1 MLLDAKRLSAKVA
14 GKLAG
19 ATLAGVILLAGAA
32 GAAGFYGNQSD
43 IKWKTAGTKH
53 FQFIYPQEYTEH
65 ASVLSSYAEAVY
77 DSVVGRYKKD
87 LPGRVNAVL
96 NNALYSN
103 GSAVPSENAV
113 NLWLTNWDFKVRSSH
128 GWLADV
134 ITHEFSHLV
143 SIENGS
149 KIVPSLYGIQ
159 IGYTDYYNER
169 TTSDFS
175 TLIPFTL
182 QPLWFAEGTAQFESS
197 RMGFDAWDTHRDML
211 LRVAVLNDTLL
222 PLEYMHD
229 FADNSLFAELGPYT
243 QGFALVRYIAEHYGE
258 DAIPKIWTELSKLYR
273 VTLDGALKKVLGI
286 GEKELYEA
294 WKKEITEKYKAQK
307 DSLGPLVEGKKITTE
322 AFWQDFPVVA
332 GKHLYGV
339 SNFGGPWFDGAV
351 FKMPLEP
358 DSAAMDSSAADSNK
372 VDGIEIGQISI
383 EEEEGDSTIDISDYA
398 KTGFRAKKPWFD
410 KGIDVYN
417 SPEKGPILAYVS
429 FQNRDKDGHAHFDI
443 AVSDTNKNK
452 LNLTHL
458 VDAVYP
464 AFSPKGNEVAFVR
477 REPYSTRF
485 VLSKVPFT
493 ADFSE
498 YTAEDPID
506 IYVPDAKFR
515 YYNIYSPKY
524 SPDGS
529 RIAFSF
535 FDDVHRG
542 IAVIDADG
550 KNMKV
555 VSTEGYDER
564 DVNWIDDSKIVFAS
578 NRNGI
583 FNLIEKNIDTGY
595 ERPLTN
601 VVGGAFT
608 PVLAGDTLYFTQYDK
623 DGFSLYKLQYTSVAM
638 VNDTTM
644 NIVIDEEKTRANTV
658 TKWGCV
664 NDTLEKIIRD
674 SIATFRSQSD
684 SSCIRLPVHTMP
696 EDIVTD
702 SIWRCTDS
710 TQYIIDSVVY
720 SRIHEDANCIKTL
733 MISRGDST
741 IWVYDTIR
749 TITQRPAP
757 SEIVLKGSP
766 LPHIEKHIE
775 LEDREFAGTEQNYKP
790 IPTVPLFIPM
800 LSFNEN
806 APDLTV
812 FGEGQLKAKIGLAV
826 VLSDPLKKNT
836 VQAGLLLEVGAGI
849 DYINA
854 DGLNP
859 EQEKEFF
866 VAWENHSTP
875 IDLALSYTYA
885 NYTSKDTVRYEDVRA
900 HDGDSLGISHYAV
913 PMQAI
918 MGAAGYSIFKT
929 SDTLQLALGYD
940 WADFNLYE
948 DDFAWTYQKRF
959 SAMALFGIYGDEEG
973 EDGTGISG
981 QGDGVVAYYQYSNS
995 DLYRPGTFAESFYV
1009 TESGSIKPKYRNFN
1023 IHEFGINL
1031 YGSIQSP
1038 LTGARLAAGAKVGG
1052 IFNWNTDAK
1061 EDTLDSY
1068 YYSPVLLEGY
1078 PYLRSSESYT
1088 RAGTKTAMAELH
1100 YLFPVYD
1107 DWRKGFWIFET
1118 RGFYIDAFA
1127 QIGAAWT
1134 SKWFDTDKF
1143 TDHDFWDRSVGLS
1156 FRWSNKLFY
1165 SIPFD
1170 ISLTLARALSRIG
1183 DENGRIGSWTPSP
1196 IDVPLLP
1203 DAVSPTRIKFAIG
1216 MGFINSWQ

>member
-1 MLLDAKRLSAKVA
+1 MLFDAKKIRAKVA
-14 GKLAG
+14 
-19 ATLAGVILLAGAA
+19 ATLAGTLLLAGSAF
-32 GAAGFYGNQSD
+32 AAGFYGNQSD
-43 IKWKTAGTKH
+43 IKWKTADTKH

-65 ASVLSSYAEAVY
+65 ASALSAYAEAVY

-113 NLWLTNWDFKVRSSH
+113 NLWLTNWDFKIRSSH

-149 KIVPSLYGIQ
+149 KFKPSIYGVQ
-159 IGYTDYYNER
+159 FSYTDYYNER
-169 TTSDFS
+169 TTSDFM
-175 TLIPFTL
+175 TLLPFTL

-211 LRVAVLNDTLL
+211 LRVAALNDSLL

-229 FADNSLFAELGPYT
+229 FSDNSLFAELGPYT
-243 QGFALVRYIAEHYGE
+243 QGFSLVLYISKHYGE
-258 DAIPKIWTELSKLYR
+258 DAVPKIWTELSKPYR
-273 VTLDGALKKVLGI
+273 VTLDGALKKILGI
-286 GEKELYEA
+286 SEKQLYEA
-294 WKKEITEKYKAQK
+294 WKKEITEAYKAQK
-307 DSLGPLVEGKKITTE
+307 DSLGPLVEGKKITAE

-358 DSAAMDSSAADSNK
+358 DSASVDSTAADSNK
-372 VDGIEIGQISI
+372 VDGVEIGQISI
-383 EEEEGDSTIDISDYA
+383 EEEESDSTIDIGDYA
-398 KTGFRAKKPWFD
+398 KSGFRAKKPWFD
-410 KGIDVYN
+410 KGIDVYDA
-417 SPEKGPILAYVS
+417 PEKGPILAYVT

-524 SPDGS
+524 SPDGK

-583 FNLIEKNIDTGY
+583 FNLIEKNIDTGN

-638 VNDTTM
+638 INDTTM
-644 NIVIDEEKTRANTV
+644 NVTERDSVLQVADTV
-658 TKWGCV
+658 WNNCA
-664 NDTLEKIIRD
+664 D
-674 SIATFRSQSD
+674 SIAK
-684 SSCIRLPVHTMP
+684 
-696 EDIVTD
+696 D
-702 SIWRCTDS
+702 SIAATQLQSNS
-710 TQYIIDSVVY
+710 TQSNAV
-720 SRIHEDANCIKTL
+720 ANCAPEPVVT
-733 MISRGDST
+733 MRDST
-741 IWVYDTIR
+741 IKILDT
-749 TITQRPAP
+749 TYTVTQKPAP
-757 SEIVLKGSP
+757 SEIVLKGT
-766 LPHIEKHIE
+766 LPPRIEKHIE
-775 LEDREFAGTEQNYKP
+775 LESREFAGTERDYKP

-800 LSFNEN
+800 IAFNEN

-812 FGEGQLKAKIGLAV
+812 FGEGQLKAKIGLAAI
-826 VLSDPLKKNT
+826 LADPLKKN
-836 VQAGLLLEVGAGI
+836 VIQIGFMLEVGNGI
-849 DYINA
+849 DYINSG
-854 DGLNP
+854 GLNP

-866 VAWENHSTP
+866 VSWENRSTP
-875 IDLALSYTYA
+875 IDFGISYTYA
-885 NYTSKDTVRYEDVRA
+885 NYTSRDTVRYEDVRA
-900 HDGDSLGISHYAV
+900 HDGDSLGVNNYAV

-918 MGAAGYSIFKT
+918 VAMAGYSPFK
-929 SDTLQLALGYD
+929 SIDTLQVAVGYD

-948 DDFAWTYQKRF
+948 DDFAWTYQKRI
-959 SAMALFGIYGDEEG
+959 SAMALFGLYGDTEG

-981 QGDGVVAYYQYSNS
+981 QGDGAVISYQYSNS
-995 DLYRPGTFAESFYV
+995 DLFRPGTFAESFYV
-1009 TESGSIKPKYRNFN
+1009 TESGQAKPKYRNFN
-1023 IHEFGINL
+1023 IHEFGLSL
-1031 YGSIQSP
+1031 YGSVQSP
-1038 LTGARLAAGAKVGG
+1038 LTGARLAAGGKIGG
-1052 IFNWNTDAK
+1052 IFSWNTDAK

-1078 PYLRSSESYT
+1078 PYLRNAENYT
-1088 RAGTKTAMAELH
+1088 RAGTKTAMAEVH

-1118 RGFYIDAFA
+1118 RAFYIDAFT

-1134 SKWFDTDKF
+1134 SKWFDMDKF
-1143 TDHDFWDRSVGLS
+1143 KDHDFWDRSVGLS

-1165 SIPFD
+1165 SVPLD
-1170 ISLTLARALSRIG
+1170 ITLTLARALSRIG
-1183 DENGRIGSWTPSP
+1183 DEEGRANSWKPSP
-1196 IDVPLLP
+1196 IDVPLMP
-1203 DAVSPTRIKFAIG
+1203 ESIAPTRIKFTLG
-1216 MGFINSWQ
+1216 MGFFNSWQ

>member
-1 MLLDAKRLSAKVA
+1 MFFYAKKFLCC
-14 GKLAG
+14 
-19 ATLAGVILLAGAA
+19 ATALLAVAA
-32 GAAGFYGNQSD
+32 NAAGFYGNQSD
-43 IKWKTAGTKH
+43 IKWKTAGTTH

-65 ASVLSSYAEAVY
+65 ASRLSSYAEAVY

-103 GSAVPSENAV
+103 GSAVPSENAL

-128 GWLADV
+128 GWIADV

-149 KIVPSLYGIQ
+149 KILPNIYGLQ

-169 TTSDFS
+169 ITSDFTS
-175 TLIPFTL
+175 FVPFTL
-182 QPLWFAEGTAQFESS
+182 QPLWFAEGTAQFESA
-197 RMGFDAWDTHRDML
+197 RMGFDAWDSHRDML
-211 LRVAVLNDTLL
+211 LRVAALNDTLL

-243 QGFALVRYIAEHYGE
+243 QGFALVRYIAKHYGE
-258 DAIPKIWTELSKLYR
+258 DAIPKIWTELSRPYR
-273 VTLDGALKKVLGI
+273 VTLDAALKKVIGI

-294 WKKEITEKYKAQK
+294 WKKEITEAYKAQK
-307 DSLGPLVEGKKITTE
+307 DSLGPLVEGKKLTTE

-358 DSAAMDSSAADSNK
+358 DSASVDSTANKIPASAGMTKENEK
-372 VDGIEIGQISI
+372 VDGVEIGQISI
-383 EEEEGDSTIDISDYA
+383 EEEESDSTIDIGKYA
-398 KTGFRAKKPWFD
+398 KSGFRAKKPWFD
-410 KGIDVYN
+410 KGIDVYDA
-417 SPEKGPILAYVS
+417 PEKGPILAYVT

-452 LNLTHL
+452 LTLTYL

-477 REPYSTRF
+477 REPFSTRF

-524 SPDGS
+524 SPDGK

-644 NIVIDEEKTRANTV
+644 NV
-658 TKWGCV
+658 TG
-664 NDTLEKIIRD
+664 RD
-674 SIATFRSQSD
+674 SILHVADTTWNNCADFIAKDSIAAAQLQSD
-684 SSCIRLPVHTMP
+684 SAQSNAV
-696 EDIVTD
+696 
-702 SIWRCTDS
+702 
-710 TQYIIDSVVY
+710 
-720 SRIHEDANCIKTL
+720 ANCASEPTVT
-733 MISRGDST
+733 MRDST
-741 IWVYDTIR
+741 IKILDTTY
-749 TITQRPAP
+749 TITQKPAP

-766 LPHIEKHIE
+766 LPRIEKHIE
-775 LEDREFAGTEQNYKP
+775 LESREFAGAERDYKP
-790 IPTVPLFIPM
+790 IPTVPLIIPI

-812 FGEGQLKAKIGLAV
+812 FGEGQLKAKAGLAV
-826 VLSDPLKKNT
+826 ILSDPLKKNT
-836 VQAGLLLEVGAGI
+836 VQLGLLLELGQGF
-849 DYINA
+849 DYINT

-859 EQEKEFF
+859 KQEKEFF

-875 IDLALSYTYA
+875 IDFGISYSYA
-885 NYTSKDTVRYEDVRA
+885 NYTSKDTVRYEDVRQ
-900 HDGDSLGISHYAV
+900 HDGDSLGMDHYAI

-918 MGAAGYSIFKT
+918 MGAAGYSIFKS

-940 WADFNLYE
+940 WATFNLYE
-948 DDFAWTYQKRF
+948 DSFSWVYHKRF
-959 SAMALFGIYGDEEG
+959 TATAIFGFYGDEEG

-981 QGDGVVAYYQYSNS
+981 QGNGITAYYQYSNS
-995 DLYRPGTFAESFYV
+995 NLYRPGTFAESFYV

-1023 IHEFGINL
+1023 INEFGINL

-1038 LTGARLAAGAKVGG
+1038 LTGARLAAGGKISG
-1052 IFNWNTDAK
+1052 IFNWSTDAK

-1078 PYLRSSESYT
+1078 PYLRNSESYT

-1100 YLFPVYD
+1100 YLFPIYD

-1127 QIGAAWT
+1127 QIGAAWN

-1143 TDHDFWDRSVGLS
+1143 TDHDFWDRSVGIS
-1156 FRWSNKLFY
+1156 FRWSNKIFY
-1165 SIPFD
+1165 SIPLD
-1170 ISLTLARALSRIG
+1170 ISLTFARALSRIG
-1183 DENGRIGSWTPSP
+1183 DENGRDGSWKPSP

-1203 DAVSPTRIKFAIG
+1203 DVASPTRIKFAIG

>member
-1 MLLDAKRLSAKVA
+1 MFFDLKKISAK
-14 GKLAG
+14 
-19 ATLAGVILLAGAA
+19 ATAILAGVTLFAGAA
-32 GAAGFYGNQSD
+32 NASGFYGNQSD
-43 IKWKTAGTKH
+43 IKWKTANTKH

-65 ASVLSSYAEAVY
+65 ASRLSAYAEAVY

-149 KIVPSLYGIQ
+149 KILPNIYGLQ

-169 TTSDFS
+169 ITSDF
-175 TLIPFTL
+175 TTFIPFTL
-182 QPLWFAEGTAQFESS
+182 QPLWFAEGTAQFESA

-211 LRVAVLNDTLL
+211 LRVAVLNDSLL

-229 FADNSLFAELGPYT
+229 FSDNSLFAELGPYT
-243 QGFALVRYIAEHYGE
+243 QGFALVRYIAKHYGE
-258 DAIPKIWTELSKLYR
+258 DAIPKIWTELSRPYR
-273 VTLDGALKKVLGI
+273 VTLDGALKKILGI

-294 WKKEITEKYKAQK
+294 WKKEITATYKAQK
-307 DSLGPLVEGKKITTE
+307 DSLGTLVEGKKITAE

-339 SNFGGPWFDGAV
+339 SNFGGLWFDGAV

-358 DSAAMDSSAADSNK
+358 DSASVDSTAADSNK

-383 EEEEGDSTIDISDYA
+383 EEEESDSTIDINDYA
-398 KTGFRAKKPWFD
+398 KSGFRAKKPWFD
-410 KGIDVYN
+410 KGIDVYDA
-417 SPEKGPILAYVS
+417 PEKGPILAYVT

-464 AFSPKGNEVAFVR
+464 AFNRQGTEVAFVR

-524 SPDGS
+524 SPDGR

-644 NIVIDEEKTRANTV
+644 NIVEDEERMSANTV
-658 TKWGCV
+658 IRWACV
-664 NDTLEKIIRD
+664 NDSLEKIIRD

-710 TQYIIDSVVY
+710 TSYIIDSVAY
-720 SRIHEDANCIKTL
+720 ARIQGDTTCTKIPMPTK
-733 MISRGDST
+733 GDSV
-741 IWVYDTIR
+741 IRFYDTTY

-757 SEIVLKGSP
+757 SEIVLKGT
-766 LPHIEKHIE
+766 LPPKIEKHIE
-775 LEDREFAGTEQNYKP
+775 LEDREFAGAERDYKP
-790 IPTVPLFIPM
+790 IPTVPMFIPI

-812 FGEGQLKAKIGLAV
+812 FGEGQLKAKAGLAV
-826 VLSDPLKKNT
+826 ILSDPLKKNT
-836 VQAGLLLEVGAGI
+836 VQLGLLLELGQGF
-849 DYINA
+849 DYINT

-859 EQEKEFF
+859 KQEKEFF

-875 IDLALSYTYA
+875 IDFGISYSYA

-900 HDGDSLGISHYAV
+900 KEDSIGLSHYAV

-918 MGAAGYSIFKT
+918 TGAAGYSLFK
-929 SDTLQLALGYD
+929 SNDTLQLALGYD

-948 DDFAWTYQKRF
+948 DSFAWTYQKRF
-959 SAMALFGIYGDEEG
+959 SAMALFGIFGDGEG
-973 EDGTGISG
+973 EDGSGISG
-981 QGDGVVAYYQYSNS
+981 QGNGFTVYYQYSNS
-995 DLYRPGTFAESFYV
+995 NLYRPGTFAESFYV

-1023 IHEFGINL
+1023 INEFGINL
-1031 YGSIQSP
+1031 YGSLQSP
-1038 LTGARLAAGAKVGG
+1038 LTGARLAAGGKIAG
-1052 IFNWNTDAK
+1052 IFNWSTDAQ

-1068 YYSPVLLEGY
+1068 YYSPVMLEGY

-1118 RGFYIDAFA
+1118 RGFYVDAFA
-1127 QIGAAWT
+1127 QIGAAWN

-1156 FRWSNKLFY
+1156 FRWSNKIFY
-1165 SIPFD
+1165 SIPLD
-1170 ISLTLARALSRIG
+1170 ISLTFARALSRIG
-1183 DENGRIGSWTPSP
+1183 DENGRSGSWKPSP
-1196 IDVPLLP
+1196 IDIPILP
-1203 DAVSPTRIKFAIG
+1203 DVASPTRIKFAIG
-1216 MGFINSWQ
+1216 MGFTNSWQ

>member
-1 MLLDAKRLSAKVA
+1 MLFIVKRLSAKVA
-14 GKLAG
+14 
-19 ATLAGVILLAGAA
+19 ATLAGVMLFAGAA

-65 ASVLSSYAEAVY
+65 ASRLSSYAEAVY

-169 TTSDFS
+169 TTTDFA

-182 QPLWFAEGTAQFESS
+182 QPLWFAEGTAQFESA

-258 DAIPKIWTELSKLYR
+258 DAIPKIWTELSRLYR
-273 VTLDGALKKVLGI
+273 VTLDAALKKVIGI

-294 WKKEITEKYKAQK
+294 WKEEITEKYKAQK
-307 DSLGPLVEGKKITTE
+307 DSLGPLVEGKKMTTE

-351 FKMPLEP
+351 FKIPLEP
-358 DSAAMDSSAADSNK
+358 DSSAADSAVK
-372 VDGIEIGQISI
+372 AGEKIDGVEIGELSL
-383 EEEEGDSTIDISDYA
+383 ENEDSDSTIDIGEYA
-398 KTGFRAKKPWFD
+398 KSGFKAKKPWFD

-452 LNLTHL
+452 LSLTYL
-458 VDAVYP
+458 ADAVYP
-464 AFSPKGNEVAFVR
+464 AFSPKGNEVAFAR
-477 REPYSTRF
+477 RENASTRF

-493 ADFSE
+493 ENFDD
-498 YTAEDPID
+498 YTAEDPVD
-506 IYVPDAKFR
+506 IFVPDAKFR

-529 RIAFSF
+529 RIAFGF

-555 VSTEGYDER
+555 VSTEGFDER

-583 FNLIEKNIDTGY
+583 FNLIEKNIDTGS

-608 PVLAGDTLYFTQYDK
+608 PALAGDTLYFTQYDK
-623 DGFSLYKLQYTSVAM
+623 DGFSLYKMQYTPVAM

-644 NIVIDEEKTRANTV
+644 NIVERDSTIQVADTV
-658 TKWGCV
+658 WSNCADSNATA
-664 NDTLEKIIRD
+664 D
-674 SIATFRSQSD
+674 SIAATQPQSD
-684 SSCIRLPVHTMP
+684 SSQANAVANCMTEPTVTM
-696 EDIVTD
+696 
-702 SIWRCTDS
+702 R
-710 TQYIIDSVVY
+710 DSV
-720 SRIHEDANCIKTL
+720 IKL
-733 MISRGDST
+733 
-741 IWVYDTIR
+741 VDTTY
-749 TITQRPAP
+749 TITQRHAP
-757 SEIVLKGSP
+757 SEIALKGSP
-766 LPHIEKHIE
+766 LPRIEKHIE
-775 LEDREFAGTEQNYKP
+775 LEEREFAGTEQDYKP

-812 FGEGQLKAKIGLAV
+812 FGEGQLKVKAGLAV

-836 VQAGLLLEVGAGI
+836 VQMGLLLELGAGI

-875 IDLALSYTYA
+875 IDFGISYSYA

-900 HDGDSLGISHYAV
+900 HDGDSLGLNHYAV
-913 PMQAI
+913 PMQALI
-918 MGAAGYSIFKT
+918 AMAGYSIFKT
-929 SDTLQLALGYD
+929 SDTLQVALGYD

-948 DDFAWTYQKRF
+948 DDFAWTYQKRI

-981 QGDGVVAYYQYSNS
+981 QGNGVVLSYQYSNS

-1038 LTGARLAAGAKVGG
+1038 LTGARLAAGGRIAG
-1052 IFNWNTDAK
+1052 IFNWNTNAK
-1061 EDTLDSY
+1061 DSTGAKVDTLDSY
-1068 YYSPVLLEGY
+1068 YYSPVMLEGY

-1088 RAGTKTAMAELH
+1088 RAGTKTAMAEVH
-1100 YLFPVYD
+1100 YLFPIYD

-1118 RGFYIDAFA
+1118 RGFYFDVFA
-1127 QIGAAWT
+1127 QIGAAWN
-1134 SKWFDTDKF
+1134 SKWFDMDKF

-1165 SIPFD
+1165 SIPLD
-1170 ISLTLARALSRIG
+1170 ISLTFARALSRIG
-1183 DENGRIGSWTPSP
+1183 DENGRSESWTPSP

-1216 MGFINSWQ
+1216 MGFVNSWQ

>member
-1 MLLDAKRLSAKVA
+1 
-14 GKLAG
+14 
-19 ATLAGVILLAGAA
+19 
-32 GAAGFYGNQSD
+32 
-43 IKWKTAGTKH
+43 
-53 FQFIYPQEYTEH
+53 
-65 ASVLSSYAEAVY
+65 
-77 DSVVGRYKKD
+77 
-87 LPGRVNAVL
+87 
-96 NNALYSN
+96 
-103 GSAVPSENAV
+103 
-113 NLWLTNWDFKVRSSH
+113 
-128 GWLADV
+128 
-134 ITHEFSHLV
+134 
-143 SIENGS
+143 
-149 KIVPSLYGIQ
+149 
-159 IGYTDYYNER
+159 
-169 TTSDFS
+169 
-175 TLIPFTL
+175 
-182 QPLWFAEGTAQFESS
+182 
-197 RMGFDAWDTHRDML
+197 
-211 LRVAVLNDTLL
+211 
-222 PLEYMHD
+222 
-229 FADNSLFAELGPYT
+229 
-243 QGFALVRYIAEHYGE
+243 
-258 DAIPKIWTELSKLYR
+258 
-273 VTLDGALKKVLGI
+273 
-286 GEKELYEA
+286 
-294 WKKEITEKYKAQK
+294 
-307 DSLGPLVEGKKITTE
+307 
-322 AFWQDFPVVA
+322 
-332 GKHLYGV
+332 
-339 SNFGGPWFDGAV
+339 
-351 FKMPLEP
+351 
-358 DSAAMDSSAADSNK
+358 
-372 VDGIEIGQISI
+372 
-383 EEEEGDSTIDISDYA
+383 
-398 KTGFRAKKPWFD
+398 
-410 KGIDVYN
+410 
-417 SPEKGPILAYVS
+417 
-429 FQNRDKDGHAHFDI
+429 
-443 AVSDTNKNK
+443 
-452 LNLTHL
+452 
-458 VDAVYP
+458 
-464 AFSPKGNEVAFVR
+464 
-477 REPYSTRF
+477 
-485 VLSKVPFT
+485 
-493 ADFSE
+493 
-498 YTAEDPID
+498 
-506 IYVPDAKFR
+506 
-515 YYNIYSPKY
+515 
-524 SPDGS
+524 
-529 RIAFSF
+529 
-535 FDDVHRG
+535 
-542 IAVIDADG
+542 
-550 KNMKV
+550 MKV

-564 DVNWIDDSKIVFAS
+564 DVNWIDNSKIVFAS

-644 NIVIDEEKTRANTV
+644 NIVERDSVLQVA
-658 TKWGCV
+658 
-664 NDTLEKIIRD
+664 DTAWSNCADTGSAKD
-674 SIATFRSQSD
+674 SIAAAVILERSDRIQSD
-684 SSCIRLPVHTMP
+684 SAQSNAAANSTSEPTVTM
-696 EDIVTD
+696 
-702 SIWRCTDS
+702 R
-710 TQYIIDSVVY
+710 
-720 SRIHEDANCIKTL
+720 
-733 MISRGDST
+733 DST
-741 IWVYDTIR
+741 IKIHDTTY
-749 TITQRPAP
+749 TITQKPAP
-757 SEIVLKGSP
+757 SEIVLKGAP
-766 LPHIEKHIE
+766 IPRIEKHIE
-775 LEDREFAGTEQNYKP
+775 LEEREFAGTEQNYKP

-812 FGEGQLKAKIGLAV
+812 FGEGQLKAKVGLAV

-1156 FRWSNKLFY
+1156 FKWSNKLFY

>member
-1 MLLDAKRLSAKVA
+1 MFFDAKKFLCC
-14 GKLAG
+14 
-19 ATLAGVILLAGAA
+19 ATALLAVAA
-32 GAAGFYGNQSD
+32 NAAGFYGNQSD
-43 IKWKTAGTKH
+43 IKWKTAGTTH

-65 ASVLSSYAEAVY
+65 ASRLSSYAEAVY

-103 GSAVPSENAV
+103 GSAVPSENAL

-128 GWLADV
+128 GWIADV

-149 KIVPSLYGIQ
+149 KLLPNIYGLQ

-169 TTSDFS
+169 ITSDFTS
-175 TLIPFTL
+175 FVPFTL
-182 QPLWFAEGTAQFESS
+182 QPLWFAEGTAQFESA
-197 RMGFDAWDTHRDML
+197 RMGFDAWDSHRDML
-211 LRVAVLNDTLL
+211 LRVAALNDTLL

-243 QGFALVRYIAEHYGE
+243 QGFSLVLYISKHYGE
-258 DAIPKIWTELSKLYR
+258 DAVPKIWTELSNPYR
-273 VTLDGALKKVLGI
+273 VTLDGALKKILGI

-294 WKKEITEKYKAQK
+294 WKKEITEAYKAQK
-307 DSLGPLVEGKKITTE
+307 DSLGPLVEGKKLTTE

-358 DSAAMDSSAADSNK
+358 DSSAADSTANKIPASAGMTKENEK
-372 VDGIEIGQISI
+372 VDGVEIGQISI
-383 EEEEGDSTIDISDYA
+383 EEEEGDSTIDIGKYA
-398 KTGFRAKKPWFD
+398 KSGFRAKKPWFD
-410 KGIDVYN
+410 KGIDVYDA
-417 SPEKGPILAYVS
+417 PEKGPILAYVT

-524 SPDGS
+524 SPDGK

-564 DVNWIDDSKIVFAS
+564 DVNWIDNSKIVFAS

-623 DGFSLYKLQYTSVAM
+623 DGFSLYKLQYTPVAM
-638 VNDTTM
+638 VNDTTV
-644 NIVIDEEKTRANTV
+644 NV
-658 TKWGCV
+658 TG
-664 NDTLEKIIRD
+664 RD
-674 SIATFRSQSD
+674 SILHVADTTWNNCADSIAKDSIAAAQLQSD
-684 SSCIRLPVHTMP
+684 SAQSNAV
-696 EDIVTD
+696 
-702 SIWRCTDS
+702 
-710 TQYIIDSVVY
+710 
-720 SRIHEDANCIKTL
+720 ANCASEPTVT
-733 MISRGDST
+733 MRDST
-741 IWVYDTIR
+741 IKILDTTY
-749 TITQRPAP
+749 TITQKPAP

-766 LPHIEKHIE
+766 LPRIEKHIE
-775 LEDREFAGTEQNYKP
+775 LEEREFAGAERDYKP
-790 IPTVPLFIPM
+790 IPTVPLIIPI

-812 FGEGQLKAKIGLAV
+812 FGEGQLKAKAGLAMI
-826 VLSDPLKKNT
+826 LSDPLKKNT
-836 VQAGLLLEVGAGI
+836 IQLGLLLELGQGF
-849 DYINA
+849 DYINT

-859 EQEKEFF
+859 KQEKEFF

-875 IDLALSYTYA
+875 IDFGISYSYA
-885 NYTSKDTVRYEDVRA
+885 NYTSKDTVRYEDVRQ
-900 HDGDSLGISHYAV
+900 HDGDSLGMDHYAI

-918 MGAAGYSIFKT
+918 MGAAGYSIFKS

-940 WADFNLYE
+940 WATFNLYE
-948 DDFAWTYQKRF
+948 DSFSWVYHKRF
-959 SAMALFGIYGDEEG
+959 TATAIFGFYGDEEG

-981 QGDGVVAYYQYSNS
+981 QGNGITAYYQYSNS
-995 DLYRPGTFAESFYV
+995 NLYRPGTFAESFYV

-1023 IHEFGINL
+1023 INEFGINL

-1038 LTGARLAAGAKVGG
+1038 LTGARLAAGGKISG
-1052 IFNWNTDAK
+1052 IFNWSTDAK

-1078 PYLRSSESYT
+1078 PYLRNSESYT
-1088 RAGTKTAMAELH
+1088 RAGTKTAMAEVH

-1127 QIGAAWT
+1127 QIGAAWN

-1156 FRWSNKLFY
+1156 FRWSNKIFY

-1170 ISLTLARALSRIG
+1170 ISLTFARALSRIG
-1183 DENGRIGSWTPSP
+1183 DEHGRSGSWKPSP
-1196 IDVPLLP
+1196 IDIPLLP
-1203 DAVSPTRIKFAIG
+1203 DVASPTRIKFAIG

>member
-1 MLLDAKRLSAKVA
+1 MFFDAKKFLCC
-14 GKLAG
+14 
-19 ATLAGVILLAGAA
+19 ATALLAVAA
-32 GAAGFYGNQSD
+32 NAAGFYGNQSD
-43 IKWKTAGTKH
+43 IKWKTAGTTH

-65 ASVLSSYAEAVY
+65 ASRLSSYAEAVY

-103 GSAVPSENAV
+103 GSAVPSENAL

-128 GWLADV
+128 GWIADV

-149 KIVPSLYGIQ
+149 KLLPNIYGLQ

-169 TTSDFS
+169 ITSDFTS
-175 TLIPFTL
+175 FVPFTL
-182 QPLWFAEGTAQFESS
+182 QPLWFAEGTAQFESA
-197 RMGFDAWDTHRDML
+197 RMGFDAWDSHRDML
-211 LRVAVLNDTLL
+211 LRVAALNDTLL

-243 QGFALVRYIAEHYGE
+243 QGFALVRYIAKHYGE
-258 DAIPKIWTELSKLYR
+258 DAVPKIWTELSNPYR
-273 VTLDGALKKVLGI
+273 VTLDGALKKILGI

-294 WKKEITEKYKAQK
+294 WKKEITEAYKAQK
-307 DSLGPLVEGKKITTE
+307 DSLGPLVEGKKLTTE

-332 GKHLYGV
+332 GKNLYGV

-358 DSAAMDSSAADSNK
+358 DSASEDSTANKIPASAEMTKKNEK
-372 VDGIEIGQISI
+372 VDGVEIGQISI

-398 KTGFRAKKPWFD
+398 KSGFRAKKPWFD
-410 KGIDVYN
+410 KGIDVYDA
-417 SPEKGPILAYVS
+417 PEKGPILAYVT

-452 LNLTHL
+452 LTLTYL

-477 REPYSTRF
+477 REPFSTRF

-524 SPDGS
+524 SPDGK

-583 FNLIEKNIDTGY
+583 FNLIEKNIDTGN

-623 DGFSLYKLQYTSVAM
+623 DGFSLYKLQYTPVAM
-638 VNDTTM
+638 VNDTTVNVTERDSVLQVADTAWNNCEATDSTKIPASAGM
-644 NIVIDEEKTRANTV
+644 TKEGASAGMTKEDAPVDSIAALANCTTEPTV
-658 TKWGCV
+658 TM
-664 NDTLEKIIRD
+664 RD
-674 SIATFRSQSD
+674 SI
-684 SSCIRLPVHTMP
+684 
-696 EDIVTD
+696 
-702 SIWRCTDS
+702 
-710 TQYIIDSVVY
+710 
-720 SRIHEDANCIKTL
+720 IK
-733 MISRGDST
+733 
-741 IWVYDTIR
+741 VYDTTY

-757 SEIVLKGSP
+757 SEIVLKGT
-766 LPHIEKHIE
+766 LPPKIEKHIE
-775 LEDREFAGTEQNYKP
+775 LEDREFAGAERDYKP
-790 IPTVPLFIPM
+790 IPTVPMFIPI

-812 FGEGQLKAKIGLAV
+812 FGEGQLKAKAGLAV
-826 VLSDPLKKNT
+826 ILSDPLKKNT
-836 VQAGLLLEVGAGI
+836 IQLGLLLELGQGF
-849 DYINA
+849 DYINT

-859 EQEKEFF
+859 KQEKEFF

-875 IDLALSYTYA
+875 IDFALSYTYA
-885 NYTSKDTVRYEDVRA
+885 NYTSMDTVRYEDVRQ
-900 HDGDSLGISHYAV
+900 HDGDSLGMDHYAI

-918 MGAAGYSIFKT
+918 VGGAGYSIFKS
-929 SDTLQLALGYD
+929 SDTLQIALGYD

-948 DDFAWTYQKRF
+948 DNFSWTYQKRF
-959 SAMALFGIYGDEEG
+959 TAMALFGLYGDEEG

-981 QGDGVVAYYQYSNS
+981 QGNGITAYYQYSNS
-995 DLYRPGTFAESFYV
+995 NLYRPGTFAESFYV

-1023 IHEFGINL
+1023 INEFGINL

-1038 LTGARLAAGAKVGG
+1038 LTGARLAAGAKLAG
-1052 IFNWNTDAK
+1052 IFHWDTDAK

-1078 PYLRSSESYT
+1078 PYLRNSESYT

-1100 YLFPVYD
+1100 YLFPIYD

-1127 QIGAAWT
+1127 QIGAAWN

-1156 FRWSNKLFY
+1156 FRWSNKIFY

-1170 ISLTLARALSRIG
+1170 ISLTFARALSRIG
-1183 DENGRIGSWTPSP
+1183 DENGRDGSWKPSP

-1203 DAVSPTRIKFAIG
+1203 DVASPTRIKFAIG
-1216 MGFINSWQ
+1216 MGFVNSWQ

>member
-1 MLLDAKRLSAKVA
+1 MLFNVKSLSAKVA
-14 GKLAG
+14 
-19 ATLAGVILLAGAA
+19 ATLAGVMLFAGAA

-43 IKWKTAGTKH
+43 IKWKTADTKH

-65 ASVLSSYAEAVY
+65 ASRLSSYAEAVY
-77 DSVVGRYKKD
+77 DSVVSRYKKD

-103 GSAVPSENAV
+103 GNAVPSENAV

-149 KIVPSLYGIQ
+149 KLKPSIYGMQ
-159 IGYTDYYNER
+159 FSYTDYYNER
-169 TTSDFS
+169 ITSDFM

-182 QPLWFAEGTAQFESS
+182 QPLWFAEGTAQFESA

-211 LRVAVLNDTLL
+211 LRVAALNDSLL

-229 FADNSLFAELGPYT
+229 FSDNSLFAELGPYT
-243 QGFALVRYIAEHYGE
+243 QGFSLVLYISKHYGE
-258 DAIPKIWTELSKLYR
+258 DAVPKIWTELSKLYR
-273 VTLDGALKKVLGI
+273 VTLDGALKKVIGI

-294 WKKEITEKYKAQK
+294 WKKEITEAYKAQK
-307 DSLGPLVEGKKITTE
+307 DSLGPLVEGKKITAE
-322 AFWQDFPVVA
+322 AFWQDYPVVA

-351 FKMPLEP
+351 FKLPLEP
-358 DSAAMDSSAADSNK
+358 DSSAADSTAK
-372 VDGIEIGQISI
+372 TDEKIDGIEIGQISI
-383 EEEEGDSTIDISDYA
+383 EEEESDSTVDINDYA
-398 KTGFRAKKPWFD
+398 KSGFRAKKPWFD
-410 KGIDVYN
+410 KGIDVYDA
-417 SPEKGPILAYVS
+417 PEKGPILAYVT

-464 AFSPKGNEVAFVR
+464 AFNPKGNEVAFVR
-477 REPYSTRF
+477 REPFSTRF

-493 ADFSE
+493 ANFDE

-524 SPDGS
+524 SPDGK

-583 FNLIEKNIDTGY
+583 FNLIEKNIDTGS

-608 PVLAGDTLYFTQYDK
+608 PALAGDTLYFTQYDK
-623 DGFSLYKLQYTSVAM
+623 DGFSLYKMQYTPVAM

-644 NIVIDEEKTRANTV
+644 NIVENEEKMSANTD
-658 TKWGCV
+658 TIWSCV
-664 NDTLEKIIRD
+664 DTTHPLLASTD
-674 SIATFRSQSD
+674 SIAAIILSQHRESIKGD
-684 SSCIRLPVHTMP
+684 SAEIAAL
-696 EDIVTD
+696 D
-702 SIWRCTDS
+702 S
-710 TQYIIDSVVY
+710 
-720 SRIHEDANCIKTL
+720 NCNCDTCKMIPTL
-733 MISRGDST
+733 TRGDST
-741 IWVYDTIR
+741 IRFYDTTY

-766 LPHIEKHIE
+766 LPRIEKHIE
-775 LEDREFAGTEQNYKP
+775 LEEREFAGTERDYKP

-800 LSFNEN
+800 LTFNEN

-812 FGEGQLKAKIGLAV
+812 FGEGQLKAKIGLAAIIA
-826 VLSDPLKKNT
+826 DPLKKNT
-836 VQAGLLLEVGAGI
+836 VQVGLLLEIANGI
-849 DYINA
+849 DYINS
-854 DGLNP
+854 GGINP
-859 EQEKEFF
+859 KQEKEFF
-866 VAWENHSTP
+866 VSWENRSTP
-875 IDLALSYTYA
+875 IDLGLSYSYA
-885 NYTSKDTVRYEDVRA
+885 NYTSRDTVRYEDVRA
-900 HDGDSLGISHYAV
+900 HNGDSLGISNYAV

-918 MGAAGYSIFKT
+918 VATAGYSIFKT
-929 SDTLQLALGYD
+929 IDTLQVAVGYD

-948 DDFAWTYQKRF
+948 DNFSWTYQKRT
-959 SAMALFGIYGDEEG
+959 SAMAVFGIYGDSEG

-981 QGDGVVAYYQYSNS
+981 QGNGAILSYMYSNS
-995 DLYRPGTFAESFYV
+995 DLYRPGTFAESFV
-1009 TESGSIKPKYRNFN
+1009 ITESGKIKPKYRNFN
-1023 IHEFGINL
+1023 IHEFALSL

-1038 LTGARLAAGAKVGG
+1038 LTGARLAAGGKLGG
-1052 IFNWNTDAK
+1052 IFNWSTDA
-1061 EDTLDSY
+1061 DQDSLDSY

-1118 RGFYIDAFA
+1118 RAFYIDAFT
-1127 QIGAAWT
+1127 QIGAAWNT
-1134 SKWFDTDKF
+1134 KWFDTDKF

-1156 FRWSNKLFY
+1156 LRMSNKIFY
-1165 SIPFD
+1165 NVPLD
-1170 ISLTLARALSRIG
+1170 ISLTFARALSRIG
-1183 DENGRIGSWTPSP
+1183 DEDGREGSWKPRP
-1196 IDVPLLP
+1196 IDIPLLP
-1203 DAVSPTRIKFAIG
+1203 DNASPTKIKFAIG
-1216 MGFINSWQ
+1216 MGFINTWQ

>member
-1 MLLDAKRLSAKVA
+1 MLFDAKKIRAMA
-14 GKLAG
+14 A
-19 ATLAGVILLAGAA
+19 ATLAGTLLLAGSAF
-32 GAAGFYGNQSD
+32 AAGFYGNQSD

-65 ASVLSSYAEAVY
+65 ASALSAYAEAVY
-77 DSVVGRYKKD
+77 DSVVNRYKKD

-149 KIVPSLYGIQ
+149 KLKPSIYGIQ

-169 TTSDFS
+169 ITSDFA

-182 QPLWFAEGTAQFESS
+182 QPLWFAEGTAQFESA

-211 LRVAVLNDTLL
+211 LRVAALNDTLL

-229 FADNSLFAELGPYT
+229 FSDNSLFAELGPYT
-243 QGFALVRYIAEHYGE
+243 QGFSLVLYIAKHYGE

-273 VTLDGALKKVLGI
+273 VTLDGALKKVIGI

-294 WKKEITEKYKAQK
+294 WKKEITEAYKAQR
-307 DSLGPLVEGKKITTE
+307 DSLGPLVEGTKITAD

-351 FKMPLEP
+351 FKIPLEP
-358 DSAAMDSSAADSNK
+358 DSASVDSIAALQSDSNK
-372 VDGIEIGQISI
+372 IDGIEIGQISI
-383 EEEEGDSTIDISDYA
+383 EEEESDSTIDINDYA
-398 KTGFRAKKPWFD
+398 KSGFRAKKPWFD
-410 KGIDVYN
+410 KGIDVYDA
-417 SPEKGPILAYVS
+417 PEKGPILAYVT

-477 REPYSTRF
+477 REPFSTRF

-524 SPDGS
+524 SPDGK

-564 DVNWIDDSKIVFAS
+564 DVNWIDNSKIVFAS

-644 NIVIDEEKTRANTV
+644 NVTERDSVLQVADTV
-658 TKWGCV
+658 WNNCA
-664 NDTLEKIIRD
+664 D
-674 SIATFRSQSD
+674 SIAKDSIAATQLQSD
-684 SSCIRLPVHTMP
+684 S
-696 EDIVTD
+696 
-702 SIWRCTDS
+702 
-710 TQYIIDSVVY
+710 TQSNAV
-720 SRIHEDANCIKTL
+720 ANCSPEPVVT
-733 MISRGDST
+733 MRDST
-741 IWVYDTIR
+741 IKILDT
-749 TITQRPAP
+749 TYTVTQKPAP
-757 SEIVLKGSP
+757 SEIVLKGTP

-812 FGEGQLKAKIGLAV
+812 FGEGQLKTKIGLAV

-836 VQAGLLLEVGAGI
+836 IQLGFLLEVGNGI

-875 IDLALSYTYA
+875 IDFGLTYSYA

-900 HDGDSLGISHYAV
+900 HDGDSLGLNHYAV
-913 PMQAI
+913 PMQAF
-918 MGAAGYSIFKT
+918 MGAAGYSIFKS
-929 SDTLQLALGYD
+929 SDTLQIALGYD
-940 WADFNLYE
+940 WANFNLYE
-948 DDFAWTYQKRF
+948 DSFAWTYQKRF
-959 SAMALFGIYGDEEG
+959 SAMALFGLYGDEEG

-981 QGDGVVAYYQYSNS
+981 QGDGITAYYQYSNS

-1052 IFNWNTDAK
+1052 IFHWDTDAK
-1061 EDTLDSY
+1061 DSTGAKVDTLDSY

-1078 PYLRSSESYT
+1078 PYLRNAENYT
-1088 RAGTKTAMAELH
+1088 RAGTKTAMAEVH
-1100 YLFPVYD
+1100 YIFPIYD
-1107 DWRKGFWIFET
+1107 DWRKGLWIFET
-1118 RGFYIDAFA
+1118 RSFYFDVFA
-1127 QIGAAWT
+1127 QIGAAWN

-1165 SIPFD
+1165 SIPLD
-1170 ISLTLARALSRIG
+1170 ISLTFARGLSRIG
-1183 DENGRIGSWTPSP
+1183 DENGREGSWKLNP
-1196 IDVPLLP
+1196 IDIPLLP

>member
-1 MLLDAKRLSAKVA
+1 MFLDAKKFLCC
-14 GKLAG
+14 
-19 ATLAGVILLAGAA
+19 ATALLAVAA
-32 GAAGFYGNQSD
+32 NAAGFYGNQSD
-43 IKWKTAGTKH
+43 IKWKTAGTTH

-65 ASVLSSYAEAVY
+65 ASKLSSYAEAVY
-77 DSVVGRYKKD
+77 DSVVGRYNKD

-149 KIVPSLYGIQ
+149 KFHPSIYGLQ
-159 IGYTDYYNER
+159 LNYSDYYNER
-169 TTSDFS
+169 ITSDFTS
-175 TLIPFTL
+175 FIPFTL

-211 LRVAVLNDTLL
+211 LRVAALNDSLL

-243 QGFALVRYIAEHYGE
+243 QGFSLVLYISKHYGE
-258 DAIPKIWTELSKLYR
+258 DAIPKIWTELSRPYR
-273 VTLDGALKKVLGI
+273 VTLDAALKKVIGI

-294 WKKEITEKYKAQK
+294 WKKEITEAYKAQK
-307 DSLGPLVEGKKITTE
+307 DSLGTLVEGKKLTTE

-332 GKHLYGV
+332 GKNLYGV

-358 DSAAMDSSAADSNK
+358 DSSAADSTANKIPASAGMTKENEK
-372 VDGIEIGQISI
+372 VDGVEIGQISI

-398 KTGFRAKKPWFD
+398 KSGFRAKKPWFD
-410 KGIDVYN
+410 KGIDVYDA
-417 SPEKGPILAYVS
+417 PEKGPILAYVT

-477 REPYSTRF
+477 REPFSTRF

-524 SPDGS
+524 SPDGK

-583 FNLIEKNIDTGY
+583 FNLIEKNIDTGN

-623 DGFSLYKLQYTSVAM
+623 DGFSLYKLQYTPVAM

-644 NIVIDEEKTRANTV
+644 NVTERDSVLQVADTAWNNCEATDSTKIPASAGMTKEDAPVDSIAALANCTTEPTV
-658 TKWGCV
+658 TM
-664 NDTLEKIIRD
+664 RD
-674 SIATFRSQSD
+674 SI
-684 SSCIRLPVHTMP
+684 
-696 EDIVTD
+696 
-702 SIWRCTDS
+702 
-710 TQYIIDSVVY
+710 
-720 SRIHEDANCIKTL
+720 IK
-733 MISRGDST
+733 
-741 IWVYDTIR
+741 VYDT
-749 TITQRPAP
+749 TYTVTQKPAP
-757 SEIVLKGSP
+757 SEIVLKGT
-766 LPHIEKHIE
+766 LPPKIEKHIE
-775 LEDREFAGTEQNYKP
+775 LEEREFAGAERDYKP
-790 IPTVPLFIPM
+790 IPTVPLFIPI

-806 APDLTV
+806 APNLTV
-812 FGEGQLKAKIGLAV
+812 FGEGQLKAKAGLAMI
-826 VLSDPLKKNT
+826 LSDPLKKNT
-836 VQAGLLLEVGAGI
+836 IQLGLLLELGQGF
-849 DYINA
+849 DYINT

-859 EQEKEFF
+859 KQEKEFF

-875 IDLALSYTYA
+875 IDFALSYTYA
-885 NYTSKDTVRYEDVRA
+885 NYTSMDTVRYEDVRQ
-900 HDGDSLGISHYAV
+900 HDGDSLGMDHYAI

-918 MGAAGYSIFKT
+918 VGGAGYSIFKS
-929 SDTLQLALGYD
+929 SDTLQIALGYD

-948 DDFAWTYQKRF
+948 DNFSWTYQKRF
-959 SAMALFGIYGDEEG
+959 TAMALFGLYGDEEG

-981 QGDGVVAYYQYSNS
+981 QGNGITAYYQYSNS
-995 DLYRPGTFAESFYV
+995 NLYRPGTFAESFYV
-1009 TESGSIKPKYRNFN
+1009 TKSGSIKPKYRNFN
-1023 IHEFGINL
+1023 INEFGLNL

-1052 IFNWNTDAK
+1052 IFNWSTDAK

-1078 PYLRSSESYT
+1078 PYLRNSESYT

-1100 YLFPVYD
+1100 YLFPIYD

-1127 QIGAAWT
+1127 QIGAAWN

-1143 TDHDFWDRSVGLS
+1143 TDHDFWDRSVGIS
-1156 FRWSNKLFY
+1156 FRWSNKIFY
-1165 SIPFD
+1165 SIPLD
-1170 ISLTLARALSRIG
+1170 ISLTFARALSRIG
-1183 DENGRIGSWTPSP
+1183 DENGRDGSWKPSP

-1203 DAVSPTRIKFAIG
+1203 DVASPTRIKFAIG
-1216 MGFINSWQ
+1216 MGFVNSWQ